1 MLTFTVRLQ
10 YKNSLVNN
18 IKRTKL
24 GLFQFEECEKVTN
37 FDFGKP
43 SEAVPEKVSQMLAK
57 VVEI

>member
-1 MLTFTVRLQ
+1 MLTFTLRLQ

-24 GLFQFEECEKVTN
+24 GLFQFEEFEKVTS

>member
-1 MLTFTVRLQ
+1 MLTFTLRLQ

-24 GLFQFEECEKVTN
+24 GLFQFEEFEKVTN